1 MLPNI
6 FFFKT
11 VQPFFFDKQRL
22 LNLRTPLSIDEYIDL
37 ITKQID
43 TLSFLDLLEEGPE
56 KQSRVRQNSLEH
68 ENTLIDLFYAVL
80 VSPKANSDHIES
92 FRNFMD
98 DNIIPVHDKCM
109 VISAITM
116 NILHRF
122 DSTKIEFMLDLCRR
136 PEPELAARAITGLIP
151 VFQIYNS
158 RMELYSE
165 LGNRLKL
172 LSDDKMFNRRFIAA
186 IIGFIQAHETE
197 KITKNLRRRLF
208 RK

>member
-1 MLPNI
+1 
-6 FFFKT
+6 
-11 VQPFFFDKQRL
+11 
-22 LNLRTPLSIDEYIDL
+22 
-37 ITKQID
+37 
-43 TLSFLDLLEEGPE
+43 
-56 KQSRVRQNSLEH
+56 
-68 ENTLIDLFYAVL
+68 
-80 VSPKANSDHIES
+80 
-92 FRNFMD
+92 MD

-197 KITKNLRRRLF
+197 KITKKTYGGDYSGNDETESHDRQKDQTRRVDGRN
-208 RK
+208 RVR